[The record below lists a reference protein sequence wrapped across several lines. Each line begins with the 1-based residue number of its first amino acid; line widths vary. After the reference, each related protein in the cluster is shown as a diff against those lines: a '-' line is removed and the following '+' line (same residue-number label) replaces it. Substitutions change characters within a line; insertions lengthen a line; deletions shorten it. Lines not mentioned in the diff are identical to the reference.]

1 VIVKGCR
8 GWMIWIRRK
17 FRPDVA
23 DRVLGGLEWEGGGGK
38 QVVVTVRVLGRSTR
52 VRTLRTIYTGSV
64 HIGSSFG
71 IGSIMS
77 DSWLANVMIFES
89 SLRFSHLQS
98 HERASKNERNQKPR
112 LYLMKTRGRMLLV
125 FPNMRMKLY
134 GVWLSRDHTL
144 GRRSSRNDRANL
156 PTCQP

>member
-1 VIVKGCR
+1 
-8 GWMIWIRRK
+8 MIWIRRK
-17 FRPDVA
+17 SRPDVA

-38 QVVVTVRVLGRSTR
+38 QVVVTVCVLGRSTR

-71 IGSIMS
+71 IGCIMS

-98 HERASKNERNQKPR
+98 HERASKNEGSQKPR
-112 LYLMKTRGRMLLV
+112 LHSKETRGRMLS
-125 FPNMRMKLY
+125 FPQ
-134 GVWLSRDHTL
+134 T
-144 GRRSSRNDRANL
+144 
-156 PTCQP
+156 

>member
-1 VIVKGCR
+1 
-8 GWMIWIRRK
+8 MIWIRRE

-38 QVVVTVRVLGRSTR
+38 QVVVTVCVLGRSTR

-77 DSWLANVMIFES
+77 DSWLANVMISES
-89 SLRFSHLQS
+89 SLRSSHS
-98 HERASKNERNQKPR
+98 RRDERRR
-112 LYLMKTRGRMLLV
+112 TREIR
-125 FPNMRMKLY
+125 
-134 GVWLSRDHTL
+134 SL
-144 GRRSSRNDRANL
+144 G
-156 PTCQP
+156 CI